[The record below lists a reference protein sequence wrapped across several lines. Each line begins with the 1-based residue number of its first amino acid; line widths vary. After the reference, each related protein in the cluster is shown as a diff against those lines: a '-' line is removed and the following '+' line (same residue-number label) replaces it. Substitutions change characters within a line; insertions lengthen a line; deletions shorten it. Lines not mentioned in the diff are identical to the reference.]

1 MTVWYNSKKNEKRKY
16 MEDLKEKKV
25 VDFVKNYEVKKID
38 QEKFKMAKKNND
50 FVFTK
55 KDIMLEFDWK
65 NGTFYNR
72 LKEVK
77 SRNKLFENESK
88 KVLIDNGKRETTL
101 FTYNAFCM
109 FLEVYYLLDFKEKK
123 QVSSKS
129 QTIVNDSVKNE
140 SMNGQ
145 FDSNLTG
152 KDSETTE
159 DRISLYL
166 EIIKQKDSMIESLQK
181 QVEELTDIIKVKE
194 QKDFEIARF
203 NALKEQQKNIY
214 LNDAEG
220 NKKQGFF
227 ARLFGRKGRSEA
239 E

>member
-1 MTVWYNSKKNEKRKY
+1 
-16 MEDLKEKKV
+16 
-25 VDFVKNYEVKKID
+25 
-38 QEKFKMAKKNND
+38 
-50 FVFTK
+50 
-55 KDIMLEFDWK
+55 MLEFDWK

-77 SRNKLFENESK
+77 SRNESFENESK

-109 FLEVYYLLDFKEKK
+109 FLWVYYLLDFKEKK
-123 QVSSKS
+123 QVSNKCQAS
-129 QTIVNDSVKNE
+129 VNDTVNNE
-140 SMNGQ
+140 SRSSQ

-152 KDSETTE
+152 NDGEEIE

-181 QVEELTDIIKVKE
+181 QVAELTDIIKVKE
-194 QKDFEIARF
+194 QKDFEIARY

>member
-1 MTVWYNSKKNEKRKY
+1 

-25 VDFVKNYEVKKID
+25 IEFVKNYIPKKID
-38 QEKFKMAKKNND
+38 KKKFIESKKNMND
-50 FVFTK
+50 YVFTK
-55 KDIMLEFDWK
+55 NDIMQELQWK

-72 LKEVK
+72 LNAIKQHYD
-77 SRNKLFENESK
+77 SFENEYIK
-88 KVLIDNGKRETTL
+88 TKEDGDKTEKLL
-101 FTYNAFCM
+101 FSYNAFCM
-109 FLEVYYLLDFKEKK
+109 FLSVYFTKDLKHGENVSTNYQNSVKE
-123 QVSSKS
+123 
-129 QTIVNDSVKNE
+129 SVKNE
-140 SMNGQ
+140 SRSSQ

-152 KDSETTE
+152 NDSETTE

-194 QKDFEIARF
+194 QKDFEIARY

>member
-1 MTVWYNSKKNEKRKY
+1 MESEKNEK
-16 MEDLKEKKV
+16 LIQ
-25 VDFVKNYEVKKID
+25 FIKNYEVEKID
-38 QEKFKMAKKNND
+38 QKKFNESKKNND
-50 FVFTK
+50 FAFTK

-77 SRNKLFENESK
+77 SRNESFENESK

-109 FLEVYYLLDFKEKK
+109 FLSVYYLLDFKEKR
-123 QVSSKS
+123 QVSNKCQAS
-129 QTIVNDSVKNE
+129 VNDNVKNE
-140 SMNGQ
+140 STNSQ
-145 FDSNLTG
+145 FDSKLTG
-152 KDSETTE
+152 RDGEEIE

>member
-1 MTVWYNSKKNEKRKY
+1 

-194 QKDFEIARF
+194 QKDF
-203 NALKEQQKNIY
+203 
-214 LNDAEG
+214 
-220 NKKQGFF
+220 
-227 ARLFGRKGRSEA
+227 
-239 E
+239 